1 MRTLYLLQPYG
12 QARLEGEQVVVCQQ
26 GQELQRMRLPLL
38 DQILVMGNVQ
48 LSTPLLRACL
58 QRQVAVAYLS
68 RRGWCHGRI
77 QTIERGFRHRSR
89 HQLALSEA
97 DALMAAQQLLAGKV
111 ANGRVL
117 LLRLTRR
124 LKREDVSAALARLQ
138 WHHDQIRLARSLE
151 RLRGLEGNA
160 AAEYF
165 QALGLLLA
173 GDGFPF
179 LGRHRRPPT
188 TPFDALASFGY
199 SVLWN
204 AMYSLCE
211 LHGLDPY
218 QGVLHMGSARHA
230 ALVSDLIEPLRT
242 LLVDPFNVWLIR
254 THQIRADDA
263 ADHFR
268 MEGGAV
274 LLSDSGRRQ
283 WLEKWSQYMAE
294 VVTVAESER
303 GPRWDLLDR
312 LVRSF
317 VRFLYKPIDGLL
329 IPGRR

>member
-1 MRTLYLLQPYG
+1 MRSLYLLEPYG
-12 QARLEGEQVVVCQQ
+12 MAGLEGEQVVIRRGGDLLERV
-26 GQELQRMRLPLL
+26 RLPLL

-58 QRQVAVAYLS
+58 QRNVAVAYLS
-68 RRGWCHGRI
+68 RSGWCHGRLI
-77 QTIERGFRHRSR
+77 PVERGYRHRSR
-89 HQLALSEA
+89 YQLDLGDGER
-97 DALMAAQQLLAGKV
+97 LTAARQLVAGKV

-117 LLRLTRR
+117 LQRLTRR
-124 LKREDVSAALARLQ
+124 ERRSLVDDTLKRLQ
-138 WHHDQIRLARSLE
+138 WHQDQIKHASSAE
-151 RLRGLEGNA
+151 RIRGLEGNA
-160 AAEYF
+160 ASDYF
-165 QALGLLLA
+165 HALGALLET
-173 GDGFPF
+173 DGFPF

-188 TPFDALASFGY
+188 TGFDALCGFGY

-204 AMYSLCE
+204 AVYSLCD

-218 QGVLHMGSARHA
+218 EGVLHAGSSRHA

-254 THQIRADDA
+254 TRQLKAQSEHLEARD
-263 ADHFR
+263 
-268 MEGGAV
+268 GGV
-274 LLSDSGRRQ
+274 FLSDVGRRI
-283 WLEKWSQYMAE
+283 WLQRWGTYMAE
-294 VVTVAESER
+294 VVTISEGVR

-317 VRFLYKPIDGLL
+317 VRFLYQPSEGLV

>member
-1 MRTLYLLQPYG
+1 MRSLYLLQPYG
-12 QARLEGEQVVVCQQ
+12 QAVLEGEQVVVRQ
-26 GQELQRMRLPLL
+26 GGEELQRMRLPLL

-58 QRQVAVAYLS
+58 RRNVAVAYLS
-68 RRGWCHGRI
+68 RFGWCHGRL
-77 QTIERGFRHRSR
+77 QPIERGFRHRSR
-89 HQLALSEA
+89 HQLALGKA
-97 DALMAAQQLLAGKV
+97 DALMAARQLIAGKV

-124 LKREDVSAALARLQ
+124 MRREQVGAAVQRLQ
-138 WHHDQIRLARSLE
+138 WHHDQIRRAGTLE

-165 QALGLLLA
+165 AALGILLA
-173 GDGFPF
+173 EDGFPF

-188 TPFDALASFGY
+188 TAFDALASFGY

-204 AMYSLCE
+204 AMVSLCE

-218 QGVLHMGSARHA
+218 QGVLHVGGARHA
-230 ALVSDLIEPLRT
+230 ALASDLVEPLRT
-242 LLVDPFNVWLIR
+242 LLVDPFNVWMIR
-254 THQIRADDA
+254 TRQIRPEAS

-268 MEGGAV
+268 AAQGAV
-274 LLSDSGRRQ
+274 LLSDSGRRR
-283 WLEKWSQYMAE
+283 WLESWSRYMAE
-294 VVTVAESER
+294 VVTLTAGER

-312 LVRSF
+312 LVRSY
-317 VRFLYKPIDGLL
+317 VRFLYKPVDGLT